1 MAGASFPNRV
11 CVNLAVSNSVTS
23 QSMHSSFGSTCLGGL
38 CQLEEE
44 YSQRHN
50 SYQEV
55 AKGTSLKSRNPVWTE
70 VIFNNLI
77 TRVLTKLKE
86 LPSLKY
92 PYFNSCEIKILL
104 VVFVNVI

>member
-1 MAGASFPNRV
+1 
-11 CVNLAVSNSVTS
+11 
-23 QSMHSSFGSTCLGGL
+23 MHSSFGSTCLGGL

-55 AKGTSLKSRNPVWTE
+55 AKGTFLKSRNPLWKE
-70 VIFNNLI
+70 VIFNNSI

-86 LPSLKY
+86 LPTLKNL
-92 PYFNSCEIKILL
+92 YFDSYKNKNGISRFCKCYLAL
-104 VVFVNVI
+104 